1 MQKSYIWLLPLL
13 LVVSC
18 GRSNE
23 NQQSQDKPTEVAKP
37 SKEEKADEDLLK
49 GKLNLTIEGE
59 TYEVTEF
66 DKRRSEITWMND
78 NKITVR
84 LNSLDREKGM
94 QFLISGEDA
103 YGEKPLKVSLDASL
117 FEKANHGGLSFTGFI
132 SDAENL
138 STAQLLKGEATI
150 SKLDPSSLQ
159 FDMSFE
165 GVALHTEI
173 GSRNDTV
180 PISGNIS
187 VQLDNAVD
195 SRTTK

>member
-13 LVVSC
+13 LAVSC
-18 GRSNE
+18 GGSNE